1 MLNHDLPAG
10 IPEWLAHVC
19 GGELTRLER
28 HTARREAWLVDV
40 TGSTGGSVEGFL
52 RLERAPN
59 AENPWSLRH
68 ETRVVEAL
76 RDTNVP
82 VPRVLAH
89 DDALACTLFERV
101 RGRSDLHNAPS
112 ASTASRPRVISTSSR
127 TFTTSILI
135 DSHRTNFRGPRA
147 RATAPYAKW
156 ISLPGAGRDSSPTTM
171 ILLSPTVLFGWNDSC
186 RGACRGFRWFKA
198 IRARLIFS
206 SRVTVSLR
214 LLTGSGATSVTL

>member
-76 RDTNVP
+76 RDT
-82 VPRVLAH
+82 
-89 DDALACTLFERV
+89 
-101 RGRSDLHNAPS
+101 
-112 ASTASRPRVISTSSR
+112 R
-127 TFTTSILI
+127 TC
-135 DSHRTNFRGPRA
+135 P
-147 RATAPYAKW
+147 
-156 ISLPGAGRDSSPTTM
+156 
-171 ILLSPTVLFGWNDSC
+171 C
-186 RGACRGFRWFKA
+186 RGCLHTMMCSRAHCSNACEAGPTCKM
-198 IRARLIFS
+198 RLRIN
-206 SRVTVSLR
+206 
-214 LLTGSGATSVTL
+214 SVPS